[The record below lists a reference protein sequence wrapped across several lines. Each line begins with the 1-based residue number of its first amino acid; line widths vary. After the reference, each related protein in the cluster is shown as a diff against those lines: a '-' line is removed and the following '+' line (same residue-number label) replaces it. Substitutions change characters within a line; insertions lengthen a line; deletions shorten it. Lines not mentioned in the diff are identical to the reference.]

1 MIGNNLFKIESDVA
15 LSSNTYK
22 SLIIFYNPL
31 IGPEA
36 LYLYQYLAINNDRN
50 SFVELNNLLNSL
62 AMSIDKF
69 EKLIKKLNEYKLVI
83 TLKDD
88 NSDKYVFM
96 LNEPLTINEFINNN
110 IFVRDFIQKT
120 SGEYYQS
127 VLSNLSFKNK
137 YKNYSDVSYKLSKNI
152 LNNWTSADEE
162 YLKKPSNNTY
172 EFKNLFNIN
181 VFLNNVS
188 TTLFPVKCRT
198 KENLK
203 LIADLADLYDISYQ
217 KMAAYLSETI
227 KYKDQVLDLG
237 LLKYK
242 CEHSIPEIKNISPN
256 EYNVPCITFLM
267 NKQNLK
273 TVTPSDKKMLSIL
286 SSDYGLNIEVIN
298 YLIEYVLESSDNRLI
313 ANYVYPIAADL
324 HRNNI
329 QNAKE
334 AKEFLSNPK
343 KKKKATKSTAKLPS
357 YDQMESKIKVTKE
370 EAEEALRRRG
380 NK

>member
-1 MIGNNLFKIESDVA
+1 MIGNDLFKIESDVA

-36 LYLYQYLAINNDRN
+36 LYLYQYMTINNDRN
-50 SFVELNNLLNSL
+50 SFVELKNLLNSL
-62 AMSIDKF
+62 SMSIDKF
-69 EKLIKKLNEYKLVI
+69 EKLLKKLNEYKLVL

-88 NSDKYVFM
+88 NSNKFVFM

-127 VLSNLSFKNK
+127 VLSNLSFKSK

-162 YLKKPSNNTY
+162 YLKRPSNNTY

-242 CEHSIPEIKNISPN
+242 CEHSIPEVKNITPN

-273 TVTPSDKKMLSIL
+273 SVTPSDKKMLTIL
-286 SSDYGLNIEVIN
+286 NTEYGLNIEVIN
-298 YLIEYVLESSDNRLI
+298 YLIEYVLDSSDNRLI
-313 ANYVYPIAADL
+313 ANYVYPIASDL

-329 QNAKE
+329 QTAKE
-334 AKEFLSNPK
+334 AKDFLTNNK
-343 KKKKATKSTAKLPS
+343 KKKKATKNVAKFPS
-357 YDQMESKIKVTKE
+357 YDSMESQIKVTKE
-370 EAEEALRRRG
+370 EAEEAIRRRG